1 MDDSVPIEVRAEV
14 AMTDPTTRTRT
25 IEEALRQGLQAE
37 HVAIV
42 DESARHSGHSG
53 AESGGGHYQ
62 ILVVSERFRGV
73 SRVAAQRLVYAA
85 LGDLMVHDIHA
96 LSMRT
101 LTPEEWSGQG

>member
-1 MDDSVPIEVRAEV
+1 
-14 AMTDPTTRTRT
+14 MTDPSVRVRA

-42 DESARHSGHSG
+42 DESAHHSGHPG
-53 AESGGGHYQ
+53 AEDGGGHYQ
-62 ILVVSERFRGV
+62 ILVVSEKFRGI

-85 LGDLMVHDIHA
+85 LGDLMVRDIHA

-101 LTPEEWSGQG
+101 LTPEEWSGRGASPPAAHDQ

>member
-1 MDDSVPIEVRAEV
+1 
-14 AMTDPTTRTRT
+14 MTDPSVRVRA

-42 DESARHSGHSG
+42 DESARHSGHPG
-53 AESGGGHYQ
+53 AEDGGGHYQ
-62 ILVVSERFRGV
+62 ILVVSEKFRGI

-85 LGDLMVHDIHA
+85 LGDLMVRDIHA

-101 LTPEEWSGQG
+101 LTPEEWSGRGSSPPAAHDQ